1 MPESW
6 ESRKMRWMFKLFPV
20 YMGTGASITYI
31 AGDYKELRVKIP
43 LSWRTRNYVGTIY
56 GGSIYSAIDP
66 MYMLMLMHIMGK
78 DFVVWDKA
86 ANIKFKKPGTHT
98 LYATFIIKDE
108 ELTSIKQ
115 QVIAQGEVNYTFNL
129 DIVDKAGI
137 VHASVEKLIYIATKE
152 YYKEKLVQR
161 QRKA

>member
-1 MPESW
+1 MAESW

-20 YMGTGASITYI
+20 YVGTGASITYI
-31 AGDYKELRVKIP
+31 ASDYKELRVKIP

-56 GGSIYSAIDP
+56 GGSMYAAIDP
-66 MYMLMLMHIMGK
+66 MYMLMLMHILGK

-98 LYATFIIKDE
+98 LYATFIITDE
-108 ELTSIKQ
+108 QLAEITQ
-115 QVIAQGEVNYTFNL
+115 QVAEQGEVNYTFNL

-137 VHASVEKLIYIATKE
+137 VHASVEKLIYVATKA
-152 YYKEKLVQR
+152 YYKEKLKKR
-161 QRKA
+161 EAK